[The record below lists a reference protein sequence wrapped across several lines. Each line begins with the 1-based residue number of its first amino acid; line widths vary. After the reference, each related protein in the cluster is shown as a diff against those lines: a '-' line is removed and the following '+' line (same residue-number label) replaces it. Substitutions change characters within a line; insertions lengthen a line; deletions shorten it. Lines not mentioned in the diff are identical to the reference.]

1 MKSTRSRK
9 IIIGCVIGFCIA
21 LFAVVGIS
29 YYILTKF
36 SHRPAVS
43 EEIQKKIA
51 RQQAVLL
58 QEKNGK
64 AISMK
69 TSDGLSISALYFNRP
84 QAKRALIIAHGWW
97 MCKES
102 VRAMVDYFPED
113 IIMLF
118 DFRAHGQSDGSV
130 SSIGHHEQEEVEI
143 VFNFLREHHPDLP
156 IYGIGISMGASALL
170 AAANKVAFAGLVLE
184 SAFRR
189 LDQAIEERFT
199 YYTGLPTFPFM
210 HICKFLYYCCHGIS
224 MASINNIERI
234 KNIYTPIYIIHSQ
247 EDTLAPHHIADE
259 LYECV
264 QHAHKNLW
272 KVDKGLHATLF
283 KKYGEQFSKKVKAFF
298 KAAESPGLLP

>member
-1 MKSTRSRK
+1 MQSKRYKK
-9 IIIGCVIGFCIA
+9 IIIGFAIGFCIA
-21 LFAVVGIS
+21 SFTILGIS

-36 SHRPAVS
+36 SHRPAIS
-43 EEIQKKIA
+43 EELQNKIA

-64 AISMK
+64 IITIK
-69 TSDGLSISALYFNRP
+69 TPSGVSISALYFNRP
-84 QAKRALIIAHGWW
+84 RAKRALIVAHGWW
-97 MCKES
+97 MYKEA

-113 IIMLF
+113 VIVLF

-130 SSIGHHEQEEVEI
+130 SSIGYYEQEEVEE
-143 VFNFLREHHPDLP
+143 VFNFLRKNHPDLP

-170 AAANKVAFAGLVLE
+170 AAAQKVEFAGLVLE

-210 HICKFLYYCCHGIS
+210 HVCKFLYYCFHGIS

-234 KNIYTPIYIIHSQ
+234 QNICTPVCIIHSR
-247 EDTLAPHHIADE
+247 EDTLAPHSIADE
-259 LYECV
+259 IYECV
-264 QHAHKNLW
+264 KHPHKILW
-272 KVDKGLHATLF
+272 KVEKGLHATIY
-283 KKYGEQFSKKVKAFF
+283 KKYGEFFKEKVKAFF
-298 KAAESPGLLP
+298 QAAES